1 MVLLDRLEQTSFP
14 HLSQVPYNPIF
25 FHLQAQGAVCSHPG
39 SNTSLAFPGGHLFL
53 GQLGSPAPP
62 CIQVE
67 VSRQRL
73 PRGYLNSL
81 AAMKSGRLSIVQT
94 SRLLSGFKN
103 LLKILL
109 VILLYCYHEFSTL

>member
-1 MVLLDRLEQTSFP
+1 MVLLGRLEQTSFP
-14 HLSQVPYNPIF
+14 HLSQVPYSPIF
-25 FHLQAQGAVCSHPG
+25 FPLQAQGAVPSHLG
-39 SNTSLAFPGGHLFL
+39 SNASLAFPGGHLFL
-53 GQLGSPAPP
+53 GQLGSPAPL

-81 AAMKSGRLSIVQT
+81 AAMKSGRLNIVQT

-109 VILLYCYHEFSTL
+109 AILLYCYHEFSL